1 MCYINT
7 HPNLQNILVLSGM
20 RKLAFGSA
28 QLKDL
33 SCASP
38 LLRMAPFGG
47 WPGVLRSREGGRE
60 NDVREHDV
68 SRSTFAYL
76 KCPRRQGG
84 EPCLGGVLSG
94 KMGKRGFRRGT

>member
-7 HPNLQNILVLSGM
+7 HPNLQNILVLSEM

-47 WPGVLRSREGGRE
+47 RVGG
-60 NDVREHDV
+60 
-68 SRSTFAYL
+68 
-76 KCPRRQGG
+76 
-84 EPCLGGVLSG
+84 
-94 KMGKRGFRRGT
+94 